1 MYMFI
6 NKLIPIFSIN
16 NHIGATVPCGK
27 RAGQRRTGASGEFLI
42 RHFFNLTNKYKEN
55 EMDIRN
61 FPQVLFK
68 SWLCRV
74 VPTRYT
80 NTGSLALMLKEV
92 DTGESIAT
100 ATINMV
106 DDYAQEQMKESLI
119 EWNIE
124 EGIPV
129 YIKDYSENQGMLVA
143 LQEAGIVSDVID
155 YYDSG
160 YVRVPLVYVMNKELV
175 EWYVDEVESTSTNI
189 SPETTAKENFEEWC
203 Y

>member
-1 MYMFI
+1 
-6 NKLIPIFSIN
+6 
-16 NHIGATVPCGK
+16 
-27 RAGQRRTGASGEFLI
+27 
-42 RHFFNLTNKYKEN
+42 
-55 EMDIRN
+55 MDIRN

-106 DDYAQEQMKESLI
+106 DDDAQVLIDKHFGYEQ
-119 EWNIE
+119 
-124 EGIPV
+124 IPV

-143 LQEAGIVSDVID
+143 LQEAGVVSDVVE
-155 YYDSG
+155 YFHSG
-160 YVRVPLVYVMNKELV
+160 YIRVPLVVITNQELIN
-175 EWYVDEVESTSTNI
+175 WFSDHALDT
-189 SPETTAKENFEEWC
+189 SPETIAKENFEEWC